1 MNVKIVFDSVD
12 IIDGIKDSFS
22 VHVSMEEDVFSARVV
37 NLEPSPEMLNGKAD
51 AIINTAS
58 GEIASFPDGADG
70 VPMKSL
76 VVSMQPIQ
84 SLNGYDHPWPA
95 GGGKNLAKVT
105 DGTFERNDVIFTWA
119 NDEIRLNGTCTGNT
133 WIAPSVHQ
141 TITLPAGTYTMSVEI
156 TGATGSGRL
165 VAYGVNSNYIGY
177 LYVPNNGARQTKTFT
192 IESELTANC
201 DGYIF
206 AGNVYNNAQIKFQI
220 EKGSTATAWTPY
232 SNICPITGRTGLS
245 VYVSPT
251 QDVADATTYAIDWTS
266 EAGTVYGGTPDV
278 VTGALSS
285 EWANIASYNGETI
298 TEPWLSSMDEYAPG
312 ATPTTGAQVVYKLAP
327 PITYQL
333 TPQEVKTLKGQNH
346 VWSNAGDVDLTY
358 VADTKL
364 YIDNKIAQAI
374 AAALNA

>member
-1 MNVKIVFDSVD
+1 MKVKIVFDAVD

-51 AIINTAS
+51 AITNMAS

-84 SLNGYDHPWPA
+84 FLHGYDHPWPA
-95 GGGKNLAKVT
+95 GGGANKYDMDNWPYT
-105 DGTFERNDVIFTWA
+105 TTRRFWGTE
-119 NDEIRLNGTCTGNT
+119 
-133 WIAPSVHQ
+133 APSFVDALNA
-141 TITLPAGTYTMSVEI
+141 LPAGTYTITAKIKIDALTDTSGNRTYGFLCTGVSVDGRETI
-156 TGATGSGRL
+156 ATPAVGTVVS
-165 VAYGVNSNYIGY
+165 VS
-177 LYVPNNGARQTKTFT
+177 KTFT
-192 IESELTANC
+192 LSSAQ
-201 DGYIF
+201 
-206 AGNVYNNAQIKFQI
+206 AGTFTHCYWYS
-220 EKGSTATAWTPY
+220 GTATSTSDTSTIYDVGINVGSDATYSPY
-232 SNICPITGRTGLS
+232 SNICPISGLTGLS

-251 QDVADATTYAIDWTS
+251 QDPDDATTYAVDWTS
-266 EAGTVYGGTPDV
+266 EAGTVYGGTLDV
-278 VTGALSS
+278 VTGVLTVDRASISS
-285 EWANIASYNGETI
+285 YAGETLPGAWI
-298 TEPWLSSMDEYAPG
+298 SDRDVYAPG
-312 ATPTTGAQVVYKLAP
+312 TSPTTGAQVVYELAT

-333 TPQEVKTLKGQNH
+333 TPQEVETLKGQNH
-346 VWSNAGDVDLTY
+346 VWSDSGDVDLTY